1 MTSKAVGKI
10 FEFLGHKKSEKVS
23 LNIEMFVGNDVDFFD
38 ESSDQNSPPI
48 AADLSNTNGTR
59 SFSNA
64 YFADTSPDMPDPII
78 ATDFLAYILNFLVD
92 AI

>member
-23 LNIEMFVGNDVDFFD
+23 LNIETFVGNDVDFF
-38 ESSDQNSPPI
+38 ESSDQNAPPI

-78 ATDFLAYILNFLVD
+78 ATDSLAYI
-92 AI
+92 